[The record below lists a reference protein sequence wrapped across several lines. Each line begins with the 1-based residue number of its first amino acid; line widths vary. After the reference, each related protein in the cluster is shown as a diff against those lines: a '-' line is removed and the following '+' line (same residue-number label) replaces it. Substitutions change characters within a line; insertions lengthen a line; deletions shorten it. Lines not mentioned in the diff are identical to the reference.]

1 MFFARY
7 RLALLPAALV
17 AAATL
22 AWLLWTP
29 PPQALEV
36 TRSLERE
43 WPRTD
48 FSRRTVELSEIRS
61 GGPPRDGIPAIDQP
75 RFVGPAEADRWL
87 DPREP
92 VVVVELG
99 GKVRAYPLQ
108 ILIWHEIVNDRIA
121 GTPVAVTFCP
131 LCNATFVFDPRVAG
145 RALDFGTT
153 GRLRMSDLVM
163 YDRQTE
169 SWWQQFS
176 GEAIVGEL
184 AGTRL
189 RTLPSTIASYADFKA
204 AHPEGLVLSRETG
217 HDRPYGRNP
226 YSGYDRAYESP
237 FFPREEMDP
246 RLPPMERVIAVRHGE
261 AQRVYPFTALEET
274 PVINDELTGLP
285 VVVFSKPGTLSVLD
299 RTEIRGSRTV
309 PSAAAYERRLGDRV
323 LEFRIE
329 ADAIV
334 DTETASHW
342 DLFGQAVA
350 GPLTGERLAP
360 VEGGVHFAFAWLA
373 FNPATEVYGKDSA
386 PRPADP
392 ARR

>member
-1 MFFARY
+1 MSIASRP
-7 RLALLPAALV
+7 LALLPAALILVV
-17 AAATL
+17 AL
-22 AWLLWTP
+22 AWLLWP
-29 PPQALEV
+29 APPQALQLTPE
-36 TRSLERE
+36 LKRE

-48 FSRRTVELSEIRS
+48 FGRRTVDLSEIRS
-61 GGPPRDGIPAIDQP
+61 GGPPKDGIPAIDRP
-75 RFVGPAEADRWL
+75 RFVAPAEADRWL

-99 GKVRAYPLQ
+99 GEVRAYPLQ
-108 ILIWHEIVNDRIA
+108 ILMWHEIVNDRIA
-121 GTPVAVTFCP
+121 GAPVAVTFCP
-131 LCNATFVFDPRVAG
+131 LCNATFVFDPRVGG
-145 RALDFGTT
+145 RELDFGTT

-189 RTLPSTIASYADFKA
+189 RTLPSTIVSYEDFKA
-204 AHPEGLVLSRETG
+204 AYPDGPVLSRETG
-217 HDRPYGRNP
+217 HTRPYGRNP

-237 FFPREEMDP
+237 FFPRDEMDT
-246 RLPPMERVIAVRHGE
+246 RLPPMERVIAARHG
-261 AQRVYPFTALEET
+261 AVQRVYPFTVLEET
-274 PVINDELTGLP
+274 PVINDELAGLA

-299 RTEIRGSRTV
+299 RAEIRGSRTV

-329 ADAIV
+329 GEAIV
-334 DTETASHW
+334 DAETGSEW

-350 GPLTGERLAP
+350 GPLKGERLTP

-373 FNPATEVYGKDSA
+373 FNPDTDVYGRETT
-386 PRPADP
+386 P
-392 ARR
+392 